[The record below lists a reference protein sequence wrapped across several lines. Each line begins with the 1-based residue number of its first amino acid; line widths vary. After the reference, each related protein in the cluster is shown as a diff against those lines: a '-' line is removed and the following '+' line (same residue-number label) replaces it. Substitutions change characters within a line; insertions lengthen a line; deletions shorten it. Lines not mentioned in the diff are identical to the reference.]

1 MILLSQSAMVTDAE
15 PSSLGAAAIVN
26 GMGTGAGFDLG
37 SLALNSP
44 CMPTSSQHESPPS
57 ETLDVLIVGGGF
69 GGLCTA
75 IQLRRRGI
83 RDFVILEQAGDVGG
97 TWQANTY
104 PGCACDVQSHL
115 YSYSFELNPD
125 WSRAFSPQPEI
136 EAYIRRCA
144 ERYDLK
150 PHLRFGTRLRQARFD
165 EERDE
170 WCVEAEDGRRWRARV
185 LVMATGGLSVPSLPA
200 VPGLDEFKG
209 PRFHSA
215 RWDPDYDPRGRRVAV
230 VGTGASAIQIVP
242 GIADQVEKLYLFQ
255 RTPPW
260 ILPRFDRR
268 FTRFERWLFRHCR
281 PFMKL
286 YRALLYWRLESRAV
300 VFTLAPALSRL
311 IELAC
316 RWHIRRGIK
325 DPDLRAAVTPDY
337 RPGCKR
343 VLLSDD
349 YYSTLE
355 RGNVTLVPQGVRAA
369 TPEGLVAEDGS
380 EFAVDTVVFAT
391 GFQATHPIPAG
402 QVLGRDGI
410 DLVER
415 WREGAEAYKGMAV
428 SGFPNLFLLGG
439 PNTGL
444 GHNSVVFMIESQVRY
459 LMGAIAAM
467 REAGATRVEV
477 RRDVEIVFN
486 ERLQRRLG
494 RTIWSSGCNSW
505 YLDEQG
511 RNVTLWPGFTVEYW
525 WRTRRFDGTAYQLSS
540 SPGATVMAKTARA
553 A

>member
-1 MILLSQSAMVTDAE
+1 MVTDAE
-15 PSSLGAAAIVN
+15 PSPQGAAA
-26 GMGTGAGFDLG
+26 TGNRLATAAGFDLG
-37 SLALNSP
+37 WLALNSP
-44 CMPTSSQHESPPS
+44 RMPTSSQQESPPR
-57 ETLDVLIVGGGF
+57 ERLDALIVGAGF

-83 RDFVILEQAGDVGG
+83 RDFVILEQAPDVGG
-97 TWQANTY
+97 TWEANTY

-115 YSYSFELNPD
+115 YSYSFALNPD
-125 WSRAFSPQPEI
+125 WSRVFSPQPEI

-144 ERYDLK
+144 ERYDLER
-150 PHLRFGTRLRQARFD
+150 HLRLGTRLRQASFD

-170 WCVEAEDGRRWRARV
+170 WSVEAEDGRRWRTRV
-185 LVMATGGLSVPSLPA
+185 LVMATGGLSRPSLPA
-200 VPGLDEFKG
+200 VPGLEEFDG
-209 PRFHSA
+209 VSFHSA

-242 GIADQVEKLYLFQ
+242 SIADRVERLYLFQ

-268 FTRFERWLFRHCR
+268 FTRVERWLFRHCR
-281 PFMKL
+281 PVMKL

-311 IELAC
+311 IGLAC
-316 RWHIRRGIK
+316 RWHIRRGIS

-349 YYSTLE
+349 YYTTLE
-355 RGNVTLVPQGVRAA
+355 RDNVTLVPLGVRAVR
-369 TPEGLVAEDGS
+369 PEGLVAEDGS
-380 EFAVDTVVFAT
+380 EFAVDTIVFAT

-402 QVLGRDGI
+402 QILGRGGV

-415 WREGAEAYKGMAV
+415 WRDGAEAYKGMTV
-428 SGFPNLFLLGG
+428 SGFPNLFMLGG

-444 GHNSVVFMIESQVRY
+444 GHNSVVFMIEAQVRY
-459 LMGAIAAM
+459 LIGAISAM
-467 REAGATRVEV
+467 REARATRVEV
-477 RRDVEIVFN
+477 RRDVEAAFN
-486 ERLQRRLG
+486 ARLERRLG
-494 RTIWSSGCNSW
+494 RTIWSSGCRSW
-505 YLDEQG
+505 YLDERG

-525 WRTRRFDGTAYQLSS
+525 WRMRRFDGAAYRLSS
-540 SPGATVMAKTARA
+540 SPGPAATAATARA